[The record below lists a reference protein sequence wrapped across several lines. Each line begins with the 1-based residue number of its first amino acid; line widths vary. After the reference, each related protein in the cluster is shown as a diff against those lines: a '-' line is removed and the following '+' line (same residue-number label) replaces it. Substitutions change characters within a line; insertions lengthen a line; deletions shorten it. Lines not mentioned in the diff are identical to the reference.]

1 MAQLVHIDHE
11 KLESLKKRLMPLHNQ
26 CKKYFSRINSTYFQ
40 TPTEEQKQS
49 VLDFINGKED
59 LSMTTSF
66 RVQTFTGIG
75 NHVCFSVDFLKNK
88 IILDDQATQQ
98 MRNTLGDTRTTN
110 DDNTTQLDDTDFQYS
125 NEIRNCRKIDNSN
138 GETTSSNNDRPNSL
152 LDNMSEE
159 DKESFTNDDPDSL
172 VENMTPNDKDSSNNN
187 DSKSSNENES
197 DNDSDSEQS
206 DVSVHS
212 DESYNSKDSD
222 YNSLDSEEE

>member
-1 MAQLVHIDHE
+1 
-11 KLESLKKRLMPLHNQ
+11 
-26 CKKYFSRINSTYFQ
+26 
-40 TPTEEQKQS
+40 
-49 VLDFINGKED
+49 
-59 LSMTTSF
+59 
-66 RVQTFTGIG
+66 
-75 NHVCFSVDFLKNK
+75 
-88 IILDDQATQQ
+88 

-152 LDNMSEE
+152 LDNVSEE

-187 DSKSSNENES
+187 DPKSSNENES

-212 DESYNSKDSD
+212 DDSYNSKNSD
-222 YNSLDSEEE
+222 YNSLDSEEEQHYLQEDCVRRYANVKDNPQYDPKTMITNVTVIMQQELGVPTSFKQSKK